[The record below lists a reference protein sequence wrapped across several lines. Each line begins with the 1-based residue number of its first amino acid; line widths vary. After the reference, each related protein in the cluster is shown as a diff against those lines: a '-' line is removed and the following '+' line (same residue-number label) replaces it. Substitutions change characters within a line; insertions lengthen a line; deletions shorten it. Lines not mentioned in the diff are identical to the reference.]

1 MLEPVRLFGGPIRYE
16 FAQLVQGADDIAVA
30 MQTMNTKLADLDTS
44 IRSKLAMW
52 EGGANG
58 NYEATKAQWDAAA
71 RNIETLLTSISRAV
85 YDSSEKMAAQ
95 EMKNAQRFVR

>member
-1 MLEPVRLFGGPIRYE
+1 MLEPIRVFDGPIRYE
-16 FAQLVQGADDIAVA
+16 FAQLVQGADDIGVA
-30 MQTMNTKLADLDTS
+30 MQTMNNKLTDLDTS

-85 YDSSEKMAAQ
+85 YDSSERMAAQ
-95 EMKNAQRFVR
+95 EMRNAQRFVR